1 LPSFSGRQ
9 ASGARQRDIHA
20 SLVLFIRH
28 GVADMTTL
36 PLWAWFAGDAVLG
49 IVMAY
54 GIMRNRARTRGERI
68 ATNEATKELYSA
80 SCEAVSSDE
89 G

>member
-1 LPSFSGRQ
+1 
-9 ASGARQRDIHA
+9 
-20 SLVLFIRH
+20 
-28 GVADMTTL
+28 MTTL

-89 G
+89 GWSFRRSPGARMRTGHSAETAV